1 MLDEKIIIK
10 DLLPEFK
17 FASADQQL
25 IINRAKNFI
34 KIIRS
39 SNKFSIEEFINR
51 FSLST
56 DEGVAIICLAES
68 LLRIPDLKTS
78 KEFVSDKLSDKSW
91 ESFLFKRVKSFK
103 TIFAAFGI
111 YFSGKFVDIIK
122 SKNIVTNV
130 IDKFG
135 QPIFLKILR
144 EAIIYLSREFVFA
157 EEMDTAMEK
166 MLSFPGLTGKSNY
179 NMDPSVKSGDD
190 RGYKFAFDLL
200 GESAR
205 TKKQAEKYYKEYLAA
220 IKVIGKSGQECA
232 GRHPG
237 PEDRHPEL
245 VSGSQED
252 LPISYEIPK
261 QVRDDTPNLS
271 VKLTALYPR
280 FEYAKLDDIRRELMP
295 KIINLIE
302 KIKENNLT
310 ITFDAEESFRLDAYI
325 TFLSEVIENPV
336 FKDFNGIGLV
346 LQAYQTRSYKLLGQI
361 IALAKKTNKQ
371 IMVRLVKGAYWDTE
385 IKHAQVNGLE
395 FYPVFTKKEYTD
407 ANYIACAKLMLEN
420 GKHIYPQF
428 ATHNALTAATI
439 IEAAGDKPY
448 EFQKLYGMGDVLH
461 SELVKT
467 KGVRIYAP
475 VGKSDDLLAYLMR
488 RMLENGANSNFVS
501 KVISAQVS
509 TSELAY
515 DLHDKVL
522 NLLDAGNNLPLPE
535 NIYPNRKN
543 GMGYDLGYKTN
554 YDYIQE
560 KVASYF
566 ANIHKIGSVIDGKE
580 IIDSKKSN
588 EYFCPAKN
596 AEKFSE
602 ICSSSASEITQAID
616 SAHKAFKSWS
626 AVDVNIRANILDSV
640 ANALEK
646 NKFELYALL
655 IKEGGKSIHDAI
667 NEVIEAIDFCR
678 YYANQARSIMQDR
691 ILPGPTGER
700 NILSMHPRGV
710 FLCISPWN
718 FPLAI
723 FIGQIAAAL
732 VSGNTVITK
741 PAGQTSV
748 IANFT
753 VKLMHKAGVPT
764 HALQLVITSG
774 SNISNYATTDDRV
787 AGVVFTG
794 SNATAKAIN
803 MTLASRDSGIVPF
816 IAETGGQ
823 NAMIVDS
830 SALLE
835 QVTDDA
841 LISAFYS
848 AGQRCSALRVLYI
861 QEEIYDNL
869 LGMIKDATEL
879 LKIGDTTDFS
889 NDIGPVIDKNSFD
902 NLNRHIEEMQKAGF
916 KIYAHPQSGTLK
928 GGNYFYPSII
938 EVNSIND
945 IPDENFGPILHVIKY
960 KSKNID
966 KIIEEINNYGYG
978 LTFGIH
984 SRIEEKIEYLRSRI
998 KAGNIYTNRSIVGA
1012 KVESQPF
1019 GGENKS
1025 GTGFKAGGPHYL
1037 LKFMLERTTSYNL
1050 TAIGGNVVLLRG

>member
-1 MLDEKIIIK
+1 MLDEKLVIK
-10 DLLPEFK
+10 NLLPEFK
-17 FASADQQL
+17 FAPPAQQL

-91 ESFLFKRVKSFK
+91 ESFLFKKVKSFK

-111 YFSGKFVDIIK
+111 YFSGKFVDIVK

-157 EEMDTAMEK
+157 EEMDGAMEK
-166 MLSFPGLTGKSNY
+166 TKALP
-179 NMDPSVKSGDD
+179 
-190 RGYKFAFDLL
+190 GYKFAFDLL

-205 TKKQAEKYYKEYLAA
+205 TKKRAEKYYKDYLAA
-220 IKVIGKSGQECA
+220 IKIIA
-232 GRHPG
+232 GRHPTLREG
-237 PEDRHPEL
+237 TSSLSNANKEKTGSLRSRSALPQDDGRSLMLLQGDGAAL
-245 VSGSQED
+245 VQGN
-252 LPISYEIPK
+252 
-261 QVRDDTPNLS
+261 TPNLS

-385 IKHAQVNGLE
+385 IKYAQVNGLE

-522 NLLDAGNNLPLPE
+522 NLLDAGNNIPLPE

-602 ICSSSASEITQAID
+602 VCSSSASEITQAID

-723 FIGQIAAAL
+723 FIGQISAAL

-764 HALQLVITSG
+764 RALQLVITSG

-902 NLNRHIEEMQKAGF
+902 NLTRHIEEMQKAGF

-966 KIIEEINNYGYG
+966 KIVDEINNYGYG

-1050 TAIGGNVVLLRG
+1050 TAIGGNVELLRG